1 MKRTHKPYQEYFLVA
16 KNNYNLAADNAD
28 FLSGNGVA
36 LLDGQL
42 GVLNVK
48 TNKFING
55 GSPTVT
61 TDPAIKI
68 VAGTPTSADFSK
80 NYGWHIGEVKPF
92 LETPIIDGSHTVQ
105 SVTASLTPVQS
116 NSAVYI
122 DGVSVP
128 VASTAT
134 LVQKYAV
141 NILFRSVRKD
151 RDYGNNIDKL
161 ITSYDTPVSDATFN
175 AATDAQKK
183 SFVLAKLIGRI
194 NAQSKLNTL
203 QPQWANIAAKKH
215 VIALGI
221 NLDGTDSGTTNF
233 ISNVQIGTSINVMTT
248 TNGTLAITPTAGIVQ
263 SLHNFI
269 QSKLAVAGATS
280 YPSAKIVN
288 VNVDTLNAGKIDGI
302 LLIALDHDT
311 AVAYDDIYAVKPTID
326 VTVGGFTSYGITNVS
341 PAIEPGGSGRLFKI
355 AFDERA
361 FEHYGNH
368 QLTGFADEL
377 IKTPSY
383 IDETKSYSAYIIDLY
398 NKDEKYDD
406 SIHHQT
412 RIWILVETFLGS
424 GNADGGI
431 VPVILAPTTVTDLTN
446 TLGFWLN
453 SLTPGYN
460 NNNTG
465 MGNGTAGSF
474 AISAPP
480 SILSIDG
487 DNSVANTALAGAGVS
502 VVGYNLVNTLA
513 QNTDI
518 SVVNASGA
526 VVGSA
531 TVSAF
536 TTGTDNKTSFTLV
549 NTATSAGQTYF
560 LRITE
565 ADDTDAVKVIAY
577 KRFVTT

>member
-134 LVQKYAV
+134 VVQKYAV

-161 ITSYDTPVSDATFN
+161 ITSYDTPTTLVGSNDAE
-175 AATDAQKK
+175 KK
-183 SFVLAKLIGRI
+183 SYVLAKLIGRI

-215 VIALGI
+215 VVALGI
-221 NLDGTDSGTTNF
+221 NLDGTGT
-233 ISNVQIGTSINVMTT
+233 GTAIAGIKTGDSINVMTT
-248 TNGTLAITPTAGIVQ
+248 TNGTLAVTVTAGMVQ
-263 SLHNFI
+263 ALHNFI
-269 QSKLAVAGATS
+269 QKELIVTGAAYPLAEIITVD
-280 YPSAKIVN
+280 
-288 VNVDTLNAGKIDGI
+288 VDTVNGGDIDGI
-302 LLIALDHDT
+302 LLVALDHDT
-311 AVAYDDIYAVKPTID
+311 AVAYDDIYGVKPTID
-326 VTVGGFTSYGITNVS
+326 VTVGGFTTYTVTTVS
-341 PAIEPGGSGRLFKI
+341 SAIEPGGSGRLFKI

-361 FEHYGNH
+361 FAQYGNH

-398 NKDEKYDD
+398 NKDEKFDD

-412 RIWILVETFLGS
+412 RIWILLETTLNTSTATADAGIIPTITETTLVSDLNTALG
-424 GNADGGI
+424 
-431 VPVILAPTTVTDLTN
+431 P
-446 TLGFWLN
+446 WLN
-453 SLTPGYN
+453 GLTPNYN
-460 NNNTG
+460 ANNTG
-465 MGNGTAGSF
+465 
-474 AISAPP
+474 I
-480 SILSIDG
+480 
-487 DNSVANTALAGAGVS
+487 GAGVAGTLTITS
-502 VVGYNLVNTLA
+502 VPFVSTINTTNSATVAQMGSGVAVAGLNLTGIATADVSIINT
-513 QNTDI
+513 
-518 SVVNASGA
+518 SGA
-526 VVGSA
+526 VVSS
-531 TVSAF
+531 TVSSVSS
-536 TTGTDNKTSFTLV
+536 TGFTL
-549 NTATSAGQTYF
+549 TSTITVGNYF
-560 LRITE
+560 LKVTE
-565 ADDTDAVKVIAY
+565 IAETDAQPY
-577 KRFVTT
+577 VTFKKFAVTA

>member
-16 KNNYNLAADNAD
+16 KGNQGLPTDNAD
-28 FLSGNGVA
+28 FITGNAVNLG
-36 LLDGQL
+36 DGQIGIL
-42 GVLNVK
+42 DVK
-48 TNKFING
+48 TNKLVK
-55 GSPTVT
+55 GSDVTVANY
-61 TDPAIKI
+61 PAIKL

-134 LVQKYAV
+134 VVQKYAV

-161 ITSYDTPVSDATFN
+161 ITSYDTPLTLVGS
-175 AATDAQKK
+175 TDAEKK
-183 SFVLAKLIGRI
+183 SYVLAKLIGRI

-221 NLDGTDSGTTNF
+221 NLDGTGT
-233 ISNVQIGTSINVMTT
+233 GTAIAGIKTGDSINVMTT
-248 TNGTLAITPTAGIVQ
+248 TNGTLAVTITAGMVQ
-263 SLHNFI
+263 ALHNFVQKELI
-269 QSKLAVAGATS
+269 VTGAAYPLAEIITVD
-280 YPSAKIVN
+280 
-288 VNVDTLNAGKIDGI
+288 VDTVNGGDIDGI
-302 LLIALDHDT
+302 LLVALDHDT
-311 AVAYDDIYAVKPTID
+311 AVAYDDIYGVKPTID
-326 VTVGGFTSYGITNVS
+326 VTVGGFTTYTVTTVS
-341 PAIEPGGSGRLFKI
+341 SAIEPGGSGRLFKI

-361 FEHYGNH
+361 FAQYGNH

-412 RIWILVETFLGS
+412 RIWILLETTLNTSTATADAGIIPTITETTLVSDLNTALG
-424 GNADGGI
+424 
-431 VPVILAPTTVTDLTN
+431 P
-446 TLGFWLN
+446 WLN
-453 SLTPGYN
+453 GLTPNYN
-460 NNNTG
+460 ANNTG
-465 MGNGTAGSF
+465 
-474 AISAPP
+474 I
-480 SILSIDG
+480 
-487 DNSVANTALAGAGVS
+487 GAGVAGTLTITS
-502 VVGYNLVNTLA
+502 VPFVSTINTTNSATVAQMGSGVAVAGLNLTGIATADVSIINT
-513 QNTDI
+513 
-518 SVVNASGA
+518 SGGVVAST
-526 VVGSA
+526 VSSGSA
-531 TVSAF
+531 T
-536 TTGTDNKTSFTLV
+536 GFTLTSTI
-549 NTATSAGQTYF
+549 TAGNYF
-560 LRITE
+560 LKVTE
-565 ADDTDAVKVIAY
+565 VTETDAVPY
-577 KRFVTT
+577 VTFKKFTVTA

>member
-16 KNNYNLAADNAD
+16 KGNQNLAADGTD

-42 GVLNVK
+42 GVLDVK

-122 DGVSVP
+122 DGVSTP
-128 VASTAT
+128 VASNAT
-134 LVQKYAV
+134 VKQNYAV

-161 ITSYDTPVSDATFN
+161 ITSYDTPITGLP
-175 AATDAQKK
+175 TDAAESK
-183 SFVLAKLIGRI
+183 SFVLAKLISRI
-194 NAQSKLNTL
+194 NAQSKLNNL

-221 NLDGTDSGTTNF
+221 NLNGSAAGTQF
-233 ISNVQIGTSINVMTT
+233 VSNVQVGTAFNVMTT

-288 VNVDTLNAGKIDGI
+288 VNVDTANGGYIDGI
-302 LLIALDHDT
+302 LLVALDHDT
-311 AVAYDDIYAVKPTID
+311 AVAYDDIYAIKPTID
-326 VTVGGFTSYGITNVS
+326 VTVGGFTSYNVS
-341 PAIEPGGSGRLFKI
+341 TVSSAIEPGGSGRLFKI

-361 FEHYGNH
+361 FAQYGNH

-383 IDETKSYSAYIIDLY
+383 IDETKNYSAYIIDLY
-398 NKDEKYDD
+398 NKDEKFDD

-412 RIWILVETFLGS
+412 RIWILLETTLNTS
-424 GNADGGI
+424 TATADAGI
-431 VPVILAPTTVTDLTN
+431 VPTITETTLVTDLN
-446 TLGFWLN
+446 TALGPWLQDV
-453 SLTPGYN
+453 TPTYSV
-460 NNNTG
+460 NNTG
-465 MGNGTAGSF
+465 IGAGSVGSLT
-474 AISAPP
+474 ITSVP
-480 SILSIDG
+480 SVT
-487 DNSVANTALAGAGVS
+487 SVNTTNTATVAQMGSGV
-502 VVGYNLVNTLA
+502 
-513 QNTDI
+513 
-518 SVVNASGA
+518 A
-526 VVGSA
+526 VVGVNLTGIATADVTIIGSSGTVA
-531 TVSAF
+531 GTVSSV
-536 TTGTDNKTSFTLV
+536 TSTGFTL
-549 NTATSAGQTYF
+549 TSTITVGTYF
-560 LRITE
+560 LKVSEITE
-565 ADDTDAVKVIAY
+565 TDAQPYVTF
-577 KRFVTT
+577 KRFAVTA

>member
-16 KNNYNLAADNAD
+16 KGNQDLATDDAN

-92 LETPIIDGSHTVQ
+92 LETPIIDASHTVQ
-105 SVTASLTPVQS
+105 SFTASLTPVQS

-122 DGVSVP
+122 DGVSTP

-134 LVQKYAV
+134 VKQNYAI

-161 ITSYDTPVSDATFN
+161 ITSYETPLTLVGADAPQ
-175 AATDAQKK
+175 QK
-183 SFVLAKLIGRI
+183 SYVLAKLIGRI

-221 NLDGTDSGTTNF
+221 NLDGSAAGTQT
-233 ISNVQIGTSINVMTT
+233 IAGITSTTSIDVMTT
-248 TNGTLAITPTAGIVQ
+248 TNGTLTISSNAGIVQ
-263 SLHNFI
+263 TLHNFI
-269 QSKLAVAGATS
+269 QKKLVVTGTAA
-280 YPSAKIVN
+280 YPLAKIVN
-288 VNVDTLNAGKIDGI
+288 VNVDTVNSGDIDGI

-326 VTVGGFTSYGITNVS
+326 VTVGGFTSYGITTVS
-341 PAIEPGGSGRLFKI
+341 SAIEPGGSGRLFKI

-361 FEHYGNH
+361 FAQYGNH

-398 NKDEKYDD
+398 NKDEKFDD

-412 RIWILVETFLGS
+412 RIWILLETTLNTS
-424 GNADGGI
+424 TATADAGI
-431 VPVILAPTTVTDLTN
+431 IPAITATSTVTALTN
-446 TLGFWLN
+446 TLGSWLP
-453 SLTPGYN
+453 SLTSGYN
-460 NNNTG
+460 VNNTG
-465 MGNGTAGSF
+465 IGAGSASSF
-474 AISAPP
+474 AITPP
-480 SILSIDG
+480 PFITSIDT
-487 DNSVANTALAGAGVS
+487 DNSVTIAVMT
-502 VVGYNLVNTLA
+502 
-513 QNTDI
+513 
-518 SVVNASGA
+518 SGA
-526 VVGSA
+526 TVAGFNFGNIGTLDVNIINESGVVVPS
-531 TVSAF
+531 TVTPVS
-536 TTGTDNKTSFTLV
+536 NTSFTIQS
-549 NTATSAGQTYF
+549 TSPMT
-560 LRITE
+560 
-565 ADDTDAVKVIAY
+565 ADDYYLRVTEVSETDAIPY
-577 KRFVTT
+577 VTFKKFAVV